1 MPKIQRKTQK
11 IFCNSADSDQI
22 AVFGSMSTGTPVY
35 SNDVEELQSNEA
47 YSIGWDAATLEDKA
61 PFMEEMNAMQYCLS
75 YQLAYT
81 LQQGIPEWDAETE
94 YFENTSFCQVN
105 GVIYQS
111 KTNNNI
117 GNNPTTDSTNWG
129 LYGGGNYLT
138 TSQIT
143 NCLLEV
149 PQNIKVEL
157 NNGVLTLKAGSKV
170 IVPNGIGVFD
180 EVVISANRTI
190 TNTSNDTYLVSVNSN
205 GTSLLLSRLKNQ
217 TGSGT
222 STPISGYWTYYNT
235 TDNKVYRIN
244 DGAVAYQL
252 SFPIA
257 IVTVSN
263 GAISSID
270 QVFNGFG
277 YIGNT
282 IFCDKGVKGL
292 IPNGRNEDGT
302 LNNIEFTTSN
312 VLTQTRNISGIDKP
326 LILRQDQFSNFGTL
340 NYNENTNFNIDAGGN
355 NNPRAIV
362 GTWSADSTGRITSFQ
377 PKLPVHLLTYDDIRI
392 NNPYFFGR
400 YIWSEFAPDNLSWL
414 KSSGQWNSG
423 TGYQGFYDWALSN
436 ANASKAGFKLS
447 TASYTDYDFV
457 VNTSAKTFRLPIK
470 VQNAPMGGTAPVVGN
485 GTTLGLKSVLDNGNT
500 VYGGVFQTGNGNN
513 LLWSVNKYGLATG
526 SIDDGGSGIT
536 SNHTIGVSDEAS
548 GSGLIADLSQAT
560 NSNLSLY
567 FYIGET
573 TKDPALINASQI
585 ASTFADKIGR
595 TECKAYITET
605 YVNGTSWRLIYS
617 NGFCEQ
623 GGMTA
628 KGSPVTVTL
637 LTSYKDT
644 NYTISL
650 GAIANNFNNSTTVY
664 NVTANS
670 FDVYTTGSN
679 FNTYWETKGYIA

>member
-22 AVFGSMSTGTPVY
+22 AVFGSMSSGTPVY

-81 LQQGIPEWDAETE
+81 LQTGIPEWDAETE

-149 PQNIKVEL
+149 PQNIKLEL
-157 NNGVLTLKAGSKV
+157 NNGTLTLKAGSKI
-170 IVPNGIGVFD
+170 IVPNGANVFD
-180 EVVISANRTI
+180 EVTISAEKTRTWTYNGQGMMFYRYDTNVLYPVPLSQIHSGTTAPTGTLPSPTCWYDTTNNKVKI
-190 TNTSNDTYLVSVNSN
+190 TSDKGATWIDTFSFPLCLLTAN
-205 GTSLLLSRLKNQ
+205 GTKI
-217 TGSGT
+217 T
-222 STPISGYWTYYNT
+222 
-235 TDNKVYRIN
+235 
-244 DGAVAYQL
+244 
-252 SFPIA
+252 
-257 IVTVSN
+257 
-263 GAISSID
+263 SID

-282 IFCDKGVKGL
+282 IFCDKGIKGL
-292 IPNGRNEDGT
+292 IPNGRNVDGT
-302 LNNIEFTTSN
+302 LENTEFTTIS
-312 VLTQTRNISGIDKP
+312 VLTQTRDISGINKP

-340 NYNENTNFNIDAGGN
+340 NYNENTNFNIDGGGN

-362 GTWSADSTGRITSFQ
+362 GTWSADSTGRITLFK
-377 PKLPVHLLTYDDIRI
+377 PKLPVHLLTWDDIRI
-392 NNPYFFGR
+392 NNPYFFGQ

-423 TGYQGFYDWALSN
+423 SGYQAFYDWVLAN
-436 ANASKAGFKLS
+436 ANANKAGFKLS

-457 VNTSAKTFRLPIK
+457 VNTSAKTFRLPKK

-485 GTTLGLKSVLDNGNT
+485 GTTLGLTNGTNNYGLGSRNDGMMIANT
-500 VYGGVFQTGNGNN
+500 SAYGDAVGTSLTSGNGTQNTYGVTTDPNN
-513 LLWSVNKYGLATG
+513 
-526 SIDDGGSGIT
+526 
-536 SNHTIGVSDEAS
+536 
-548 GSGLIADLSQAT
+548 SGLIADLSKAT

-585 ASTFADKIGR
+585 ASTYAEKLDKPV
-595 TECKAYITET
+595 T
-605 YVNGTSWRLIYS
+605 YVNGTSGCRIWQDGFKEQWGKIAGANVEVNITFLQPFS
-617 NGFCEQ
+617 NTDYTLTFGID
-623 GGMTA
+623 TA
-628 KGSPVTVTL
+628 YNNWIQAKFYGSQNRT
-637 LTSYKDT
+637 
-644 NYTISL
+644 
-650 GAIANNFNNSTTVY
+650 
-664 NVTANS
+664 
-670 FDVYTTGSN
+670 TTGFTSWSGGGDH
-679 FNTYWETKGYIA
+679 TAYKTWYACGY